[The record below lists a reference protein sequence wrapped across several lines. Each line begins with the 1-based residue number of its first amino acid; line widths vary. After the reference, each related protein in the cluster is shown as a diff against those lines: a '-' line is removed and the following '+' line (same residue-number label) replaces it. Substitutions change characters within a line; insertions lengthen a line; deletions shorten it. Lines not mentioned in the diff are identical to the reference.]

1 MKKTNLNAKLAGASA
16 MLLLSA
22 SMLGTSTY
30 AWFTMNK
37 EVTITGMEVKT
48 HVGSNLLIQKSTLN
62 GTALEGEGGFVTDEL
77 QEIKRIL
84 EPVSTIDGQT
94 FFYTLDA
101 KADGSKLHDPIG
113 TDDSLTI
120 NYTAYDISAAATG
133 DNASNYAN
141 KFSQDYELTTTA
153 AGNIITGETGAYGY
167 VDYVFQ
173 LKATNTEAAVQYI
186 NLNRVDLT
194 YAGETE
200 TDKAW
205 RAAVFVVN
213 DGVDAGGTFNDWS
226 SAIATTGTG
235 AASLKTILTP
245 SGAANFSNGNAV
257 SDVDARDA
265 VTYNTAANLATVPAN
280 SVKYYK
286 VVVRLWIEGEDTTC
300 NTSTYK
306 TLTDAWTLDLTMDL
320 ESATGGATSITMAQ
334 TPASTNP

>member
-1 MKKTNLNAKLAGASA
+1 MKDTKFSMKKKLFASTSMLVVSA
-16 MLLLSA
+16 MMLSTA
-22 SMLGTSTY
+22 TY

-48 HVGSNLLIQKSTLN
+48 HVGSNLLIQKSTLAR
-62 GTALEGEGGFVTDEL
+62 TDLEAEAGFITDET
-77 QEIKRIL
+77 QAIAKIL
-84 EPVSTIDGQT
+84 EPVSTIDGQS

-101 KADGSKLHDPIG
+101 KADGSKLHAPIG
-113 TDDSLTI
+113 SDTSDTI
-120 NYTAYDISAAATG
+120 AYTAYDITAVATG
-133 DNASNYAN
+133 ADASNYAN

-153 AGNIITGETGAYGY
+153 ADNIISGETSAYGY

-173 LKATNTEAAVQYI
+173 LKATNTESSVQYI
-186 NLNRVDLT
+186 NLNQVNLT
-194 YAGETE
+194 YAGTTE

-213 DGVDAGGTFNDWS
+213 TGVDEGGTFADWS
-226 SAIATTGTG
+226 TSIPAAT
-235 AASLKTILTP
+235 ASLKTILTP
-245 SGAANFSNGNAV
+245 ENAANFDPGKAV
-257 SDVDARDA
+257 DDIDSRAA

-306 TLTDAWTLDLTMDL
+306 TLTDEWTLDLTMDL

-334 TPASTNP
+334 TPANANP